1 MISLDLMKSSEVRKA
16 GDQSNCVKMQKKWLS
31 IFPKCKYEKKVW
43 NRKLLFHFLLIKNLH
58 IFRSLLSPKYSILD
72 AQGQVALT
80 IEGPICTY
88 SICGDVEFEILS
100 PDGSTNVGKISKQW

>member
-1 MISLDLMKSSEVRKA
+1 
-16 GDQSNCVKMQKKWLS
+16 MQKIIYFL
-31 IFPKCKYEKKVW
+31 KCKYEKKVW
-43 NRKLLFHFLLIKNLH
+43 KNYYVSHFILIKNPH

-88 SICGDVEFEILS
+88 SMCGDVEFEILS